1 MTSFQQAVCVGP
13 VFSTPGRE
21 STEKENGNGVLPV
34 FQMKKNQQQD
44 CGGEATVLTLRK
56 DRSKKRFETG
66 VFRYVK

>member
-34 FQMKKNQQQD
+34 FQMKKNQQQN
-44 CGGEATVLTLRK
+44 CGGEATVLTLA
-56 DRSKKRFETG
+56 
-66 VFRYVK
+66 VFRWREKGCEKSHRTL